1 MGFNSGFKG
10 LIKNEQNKHFPDGVQ
25 LHPDQQSKVVKE
37 KMDRT
42 TALKTEQAWV
52 GLYPIAADD
61 DICAVGCQPN
71 SFVAES

>member
-1 MGFNSGFKG
+1 
-10 LIKNEQNKHFPDGVQ
+10 
-25 LHPDQQSKVVKE
+25 
-37 KMDRT
+37 MDRT